1 MLDKSNRVVDLIT
14 KLKMIASEAL
24 AKNVN
29 TSLAALSFASETMYT
44 YNQFYTDDELEN
56 LTAQVGNVI
65 KSKYNF
71 ANYVQAQD
79 NILLYDGF
87 GLDTRGVVLMYL
99 NALGRLF

>member
-1 MLDKSNRVVDLIT
+1 MNNSLI
-14 KLKMIASEAL
+14 
-24 AKNVN
+24 
-29 TSLAALSFASETMYT
+29 
-44 YNQFYTDDELEN
+44 DLEN

-99 NALGRLF
+99 NALVRRLASVGFVVLLRMLL

>member
-44 YNQFYTDDELEN
+44 YNQ
-56 LTAQVGNVI
+56 
-65 KSKYNF
+65 
-71 ANYVQAQD
+71 
-79 NILLYDGF
+79 
-87 GLDTRGVVLMYL
+87 
-99 NALGRLF
+99 